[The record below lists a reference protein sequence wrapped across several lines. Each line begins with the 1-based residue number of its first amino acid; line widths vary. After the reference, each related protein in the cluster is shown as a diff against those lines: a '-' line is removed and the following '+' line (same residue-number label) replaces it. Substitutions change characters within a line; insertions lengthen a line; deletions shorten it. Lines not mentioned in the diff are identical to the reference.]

1 MVFKV
6 SLTIFLD
13 FITLS
18 LIQRA
23 ARTIIT
29 IINCA
34 ISIPMLKPS
43 NGATILSPSNN
54 IADRKLEVL
63 LTLGAGDIDELI
75 EPIKKKLMTKKSLI
89 V

>member
-1 MVFKV
+1 MLDIYPARELPIEGV
-6 SLTIFLD
+6 SSSMLLNKISNECKEL
-13 FITLS
+13 LS
-18 LIQRA
+18 KEELVE
-23 ARTIIT
+23 
-29 IINCA
+29 
-34 ISIPMLKPS
+34 S
-43 NGATILSPSNN
+43 